1 MTKTEIKNKLN
12 ETFLIL
18 IQETNVDLFNKHRQD
33 FLNVVSEIKLSNT
46 STLESQIDIFN
57 LTCDEYISKGFNTTA
72 KQLLFG
78 DFEMFLVTVDECLI
92 D

>member
-12 ETFLIL
+12 DIFSKL
-18 IQETNVDLFNKHRQD
+18 IQETDVDLFNKHRQD
-33 FLNVVSEIKLSNT
+33 FLNVVAEIKLSNT
-46 STLESQIDIFN
+46 SSLESQINVFN
-57 LTCDEYISKGFNTTA
+57 ITCDEYINKGFNATA

-78 DFEMFLVTVDECLI
+78 DFQMFLVTVDEGLV